1 MHVIGYMCS
10 YITLLSLQPQ
20 NVWSLVG
27 DHNSF
32 TYNGELQRKSY
43 SPICDM
49 LLKPCFKKFTITIHT
64 VS

>member
-43 SPICDM
+43 SPICDVTEAM
-49 LLKPCFKKFTITIHT
+49 FQEIYYNNTY
-64 VS
+64 S